1 MKTYNNINEISDAE
15 ILAVLGNCMS
25 NIFDEEKIAKKEAKA
40 KARKVK
46 RHVEDTIAFHICLQ
60 SIEKGLKK

>member
-1 MKTYNNINEISDAE
+1 MKTTANNINEISDAE
-15 ILAVLGNCMS
+15 VLAILNGFL
-25 NIFDEEKIAKKEAKA
+25 DEEAIAKKEAKA